1 MAGETVSVNFNG
13 NYFKQPKIDYNG
25 SAMAVHI
32 VYKLNNKRISSPD
45 YIQVNGILGNCK
57 LTKTTEKLYFG
68 YSDGICVFLFF
79 FCSTGEYNEPYP
91 GKSYRNTLI
100 YGAVMTSSTYNSNK
114 TESFYF
120 IGKADTLGL

>member
-1 MAGETVSVNFNG
+1 MAGETVSVNFNA

-57 LTKTTEKLYFG
+57 LTKTTDKLYYG
-68 YSDGICVFLFF
+68 YSDGICVFFF
-79 FCSTGEYNEPYP
+79 LLYW
-91 GKSYRNTLI
+91 RI
-100 YGAVMTSSTYNSNK
+100 
-114 TESFYF
+114 
-120 IGKADTLGL
+120 